1 MFLASLQFLNPH
13 ILNDQYFA
21 RSFIHIYILHPSNV
35 AKNSEN
41 YTEKT
46 EKQIGGWFEIHN

>member
-35 AKNSEN
+35 AKNSKN
-41 YTEKT
+41 YTEKIG
-46 EKQIGGWFEIHN
+46 KQTGGWFEIHN